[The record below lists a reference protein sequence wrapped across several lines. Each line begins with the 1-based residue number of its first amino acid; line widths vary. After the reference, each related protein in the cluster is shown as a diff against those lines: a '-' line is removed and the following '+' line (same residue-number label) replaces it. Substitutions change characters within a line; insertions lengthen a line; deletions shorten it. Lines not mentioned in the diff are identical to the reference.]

1 MHTMKNVHARTVFRV
16 PVRLSFW
23 GADEKNPRAIISI
36 FDDIFARE
44 IGARTL
50 AFYRRGWHVETRA
63 SVCARDRTGRAR
75 ARPRGTRATRVD
87 RARARENPARARGRE
102 ICVRDREKTPVKYA
116 GGRRQAAPH
125 VPLFRAGERR
135 AVHLTNT
142 ISAKKAETG
151 EGRAL
156 PIVLSSRLYTYNAR
170 FTQ

>member
-1 MHTMKNVHARTVFRV
+1 MY
-16 PVRLSFW
+16 
-23 GADEKNPRAIISI
+23 
-36 FDDIFARE
+36 
-44 IGARTL
+44 TL
-50 AFYRRGWHVETRA
+50 APCSAYQYVYRFGGPTKKIRA
-63 SVCARDRTGRAR
+63 RLFQFSTIFLREKSALAPSLFIAAGGMWRRERACVRATGPVARARDHGAPGRRAWTARAR
-75 ARPRGTRATRVD
+75 ARTP
-87 RARARENPARARGRE
+87 RARGRE